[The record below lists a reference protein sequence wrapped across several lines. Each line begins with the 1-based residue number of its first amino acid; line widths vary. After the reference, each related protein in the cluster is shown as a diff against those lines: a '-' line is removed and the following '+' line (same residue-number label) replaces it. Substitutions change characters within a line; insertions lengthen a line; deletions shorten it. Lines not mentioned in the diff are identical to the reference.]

1 MKQSEAENL
10 IIINVYYIH
19 ISMKTILVDARNTFV
34 TEKWIFLEMEEL
46 LDTFSNT
53 KIIVTNAN
61 DEQMKTFGLI
71 DMPYEIFTLKHNPD
85 KIDPVYFETLLKQ
98 YQLTANE
105 VIYFEHNIDAVTSAE
120 SLGIVSFHYDK
131 DKKDIKSLKEFL
143 EKNI

>member
-1 MKQSEAENL
+1 
-10 IIINVYYIH
+10 
-19 ISMKTILVDARNTFV
+19 MKTILVDARNTFV
-34 TEKWIFLEMEEL
+34 TEKGIFLEMEEL

>member
-1 MKQSEAENL
+1 
-10 IIINVYYIH
+10 
-19 ISMKTILVDARNTFV
+19 
-34 TEKWIFLEMEEL
+34 MEEL